1 LPRPRLSDDQHGTR
15 CAGEIAAIPNDVCGV
30 GVAYRSKI
38 SGIRILSAPISDAD
52 EAAALNYEFQKND
65 VYSCSWGPPD
75 DGKSMDAPEGLILK
89 AMVNGVQRGRGGKGS
104 VFVFAAGNGGGLD
117 DQCNFDG
124 YTNSIFS
131 LTIGAVDRKGLHPYY
146 SEMCAAMMV
155 VAPSSGSGDHI
166 HTTDVGKRS
175 CTSAHGGTSAAAPL
189 AGGVVALALQVRPE
203 LSWRD
208 VQHVLIHTAVHFNPE
223 DPDWEK
229 TASGRWFSYKYGYGR
244 IDAGRV
250 VEEARKWELR
260 KPQAWFDS
268 PAIFLGEREKPVTPT
283 VDEEQDEQ
291 EGEQGEDEQEE
302 QAEKRQEADLGV
314 DEDDDAPTVAT
325 PDQTTDETD
334 PIAIETPT
342 VQAGLLIT
350 ESGIESSYEVT
361 QDMLDDFNFETLE
374 HVTCRVWIDHQR
386 RGDVEVEL
394 TSPNGVRSV
403 LARQRRFDEDANGLQ
418 GWKFMSMKHW

>member
-1 LPRPRLSDDQHGTR
+1 
-15 CAGEIAAIPNDVCGV
+15 
-30 GVAYRSKI
+30 
-38 SGIRILSAPISDAD
+38 
-52 EAAALNYEFQKND
+52 
-65 VYSCSWGPPD
+65 
-75 DGKSMDAPEGLILK
+75 MDAPEGLILK
-89 AMVNGVQRGRGGKGS
+89 AMVNGVQRGRAGKGS

-166 HTTDVGKRS
+166 HTTDVGKRA
-175 CTSAHGGTSAAAPL
+175 CTSSHGGTSAAAPL

-229 TASGRWFSYKYGYGR
+229 TAAGRWFSYKYGYGR

-250 VEEARKWELR
+250 VQEAKTWELV

-268 PAIFLGEREKPVTPT
+268 PAVFLGEREQV
-283 VDEEQDEQ
+283 VSEDQQGDQGDEVEQ
-291 EGEQGEDEQEE
+291 
-302 QAEKRQEADLGV
+302 RQEDVKVEPVDVGMADDG
-314 DEDDDAPTVAT
+314 DGDGDNQGDDNEGPTTTT
-325 PDQTTDETD
+325 PDQTTDEDD
-334 PIAIETPT
+334 PIVVDTPA

-350 ESGIESSYEVT
+350 ENGIESSFDVT
-361 QDMLDDFNFETLE
+361 RQMLEDFNFETLE
-374 HVTCRVWIDHQR
+374 HVTVRVWIDHQR

-394 TSPNGVRSV
+394 TSPNGVSSV
-403 LARQRRFDEDANGLQ
+403 LARQRRFDEDPNGLQ